1 MAAEMTTP
9 QLKKQLEDAADVS
22 VLTVGL
28 LGSSG
33 IAGAEELGPEQARAF
48 IVGKLFAFTC
58 FEGTTGMGRILSDGS
73 VVGSVRIRGQGET
86 RFARLPAGTVRID
99 GQFLC
104 AHVASLPFTPCA
116 RVEKIDY
123 RSFRSSLVGLSFAYC
138 DFYQR
143 NPRSHLVGERD
154 LVTFPG
160 LPAALDCRSACT
172 LCPTSKIGSALLSR
186 RAA

>member
-1 MAAEMTTP
+1 MVCVEE
-9 QLKKQLEDAADVS
+9 LDAGKIDYWGGVVLIPVSWRFVCAS

-48 IVGKLFAFTC
+48 VVGKLFAFTC

-73 VVGSVRIRGQGET
+73 TVGTVRIHGQGET
-86 RFARLPAGTVRID
+86 RFHRLPARTVRIN

-104 AHVASLPFTPCA
+104 ANVAGLPFTPSA

-123 RSFRSSLVGLSFAYC
+123 RSFRGSLVGLSSAYC

-154 LVTFPG
+154 
-160 LPAALDCRSACT
+160 
-172 LCPTSKIGSALLSR
+172 
-186 RAA
+186 

>member
-123 RSFRSSLVGLSFAYC
+123 RSFRSFEFCLL
-138 DFYQR
+138 R
-143 NPRSHLVGERD
+143 L
-154 LVTFPG
+154 
-160 LPAALDCRSACT
+160 LPAQSSQPSGR
-172 LCPTSKIGSALLSR
+172 
-186 RAA
+186 